1 MAILVVGHHED
12 SWKSTYLEVRLLMT
26 PVVVL
31 NCSARAKIVVMPIK
45 KFHHIRL
52 VEVKAQ
58 EPFILYWF
66 AGYNMT
72 FVTSHLTQIA

>member
-58 EPFILYWF
+58 EPFI
-66 AGYNMT
+66 APIPESKSGT
-72 FVTSHLTQIA
+72 IAASVMIAN